1 MTATAQAVS
10 FALIDPNA
18 TLVKTV
24 DQDFFT
30 NPGNILDYELILTNT
45 GNITL
50 TQLTVSDPLTGF
62 NEQVDE
68 LKVGQTL
75 TLQTS
80 YTVTQE
86 DLDRGFVK
94 NIAMLKAIYLGT
106 FEITANGERSID
118 YLPLEIEANDDDF
131 GDFFISFGGTIG
143 NILTNDL
150 LNGMEP
156 DPTDVDIIFTDFDGL
171 LGVTVDENGVL
182 SLIPGLNPIG
192 TYTLTYVLSS
202 TTFPDNQDEAI
213 VIINLINDQVDLAVE
228 KTSFEAIIY
237 EGDEFEYEVVLSNL
251 GGTDAREVTLI
262 DDLPQNVTYLSSEI
276 VSNPSGAEA
285 TLAITG
291 ARLTWTIPFFATDAS
306 LTVRIRVKAGDPG
319 LITNIA
325 EVDSPA
331 DDINQLNDV
340 DDDVNE
346 ILPFRIT
353 NVITPGLADGDNDT
367 FEILGLNKFVSNEL
381 VIFNR
386 NGDHVLETEDY
397 QNDWNASGQ
406 VPGTYFYIL
415 SAVDRAGKRYEFK
428 GWIQVIK

>member
-1 MTATAQAVS
+1 
-10 FALIDPNA
+10 
-18 TLVKTV
+18 
-24 DQDFFT
+24 
-30 NPGNILDYELILTNT
+30 
-45 GNITL
+45 
-50 TQLTVSDPLTGF
+50 
-62 NEQVDE
+62 
-68 LKVGQTL
+68 
-75 TLQTS
+75 
-80 YTVTQE
+80 
-86 DLDRGFVK
+86 
-94 NIAMLKAIYLGT
+94 
-106 FEITANGERSID
+106 
-118 YLPLEIEANDDDF
+118 
-131 GDFFISFGGTIG
+131 
-143 NILTNDL
+143 
-150 LNGMEP
+150 
-156 DPTDVDIIFTDFDGL
+156 L

-192 TYTLTYVLSS
+192 TYTLTYVLSE
-202 TTFPDNQDEAI
+202 TAFPDNQDEAI

-228 KTSFEAIIY
+228 KTSFEAVIY

-346 ILPFRIT
+346 ILPFRIP
-353 NVITPGLADGDNDT
+353 NVITPSIEDGDNDT
-367 FEILGLNKFVSNEL
+367 FEILGIGKFESNRL

-386 NGDHVLETEDY
+386 YGDHVLETEDY
-397 QNDWNASGQ
+397 QNDWNAPGQ
-406 VPGTYFYIL
+406 VAGTYFYIFT
-415 SAVDRAGKRYEFK
+415 AVDRDGRLHQFK
-428 GWIQVIK
+428 GWIQVIKD